1 MGFGVSFITWVMSSL
16 TSVSFSVLINGVAS
30 SFFRSG
36 RGLRQGFPLAP
47 LLFLVVAEGL
57 SRALLSA
64 KCNGL
69 YRGISFGNNISLT
82 HVLFVDDIVM
92 ITDGSAQ
99 SLSMLYELLMDFTKA
114 SGMMINENKSS
125 FYFSGLDESELI
137 SLQNIF
143 SYIVLKIDSGM
154 KYLGFYL
161 KPCRYLLKDWDWLIA
176 KAEYCIKNWSFRW
189 LSRGGKLVLVKY
201 VFEALPV
208 YWMHLWIPIGIIE
221 KIRKL

>member
-1 MGFGVSFITWVMSSL
+1 MVLKIDLSKAYDRVSWIYLRVILTKMGFGVPFITWVMSSL

-36 RGLRQGFPLAP
+36 RGLRQGCPLAP

-64 KCNGL
+64 RNNGFF
-69 YRGISFGNNISLT
+69 RGISFGNEISLT

-99 SLSMLYELLMDFTKA
+99 SLSMLYEILMEFSKA
-114 SGMMINENKSS
+114 TGMMINEDKSS
-125 FYFSGLDESELI
+125 FYYSRLDEAEVI

-143 SYIVLKIDSGM
+143 SYKVLKIESGM

-161 KPCRYLLKDWDWLIA
+161 KPCRYFLKD
-176 KAEYCIKNWSFRW
+176 
-189 LSRGGKLVLVKY
+189 
-201 VFEALPV
+201 
-208 YWMHLWIPIGIIE
+208 
-221 KIRKL
+221 

>member
-1 MGFGVSFITWVMSSL
+1 MIHSIHVKGLKSVVLKIDLSKAYDRVSWIYLQVILTKMGFGVSFITWVMSSL

-36 RGLRQGFPLAP
+36 RGLRQGCPLAP

-64 KCNGL
+64 KNNGIF
-69 YRGISFGNNISLT
+69 RGISFGNKLSLT

-99 SLSMLYELLMDFTKA
+99 SLFMLYEILMDFTKS

-125 FYFSGLDESELI
+125 FYHLS
-137 SLQNIF
+137 IF
-143 SYIVLKIDSGM
+143 
-154 KYLGFYL
+154 LG
-161 KPCRYLLKDWDWLIA
+161 
-176 KAEYCIKNWSFRW
+176 
-189 LSRGGKLVLVKY
+189 
-201 VFEALPV
+201 
-208 YWMHLWIPIGIIE
+208 
-221 KIRKL
+221 